1 MPELP
6 LAVCA
11 TGRDSTQQHEHH
23 RRGGSGAARGAL
35 RCLRTKR
42 TTRSRT
48 SARRARIGRPSR
60 TAQVS
65 SQLAG
70 CLVALFWIFR
80 QALEDDRLQVA
91 RQTRAE
97 LSGPGRLIADDL
109 PDHSLRRGRIK
120 HRAPRGQLVE
130 RGTEAVEIA
139 TLIDR
144 AFERFGLL
152 RTHVSR
158 RPHEAPRTVSV
169 ASSSRFARPKSVSQ
183 TTPSGSSRRFD
194 GLMSRWITPR

>member
-1 MPELP
+1 MA
-6 LAVCA
+6 LA
-11 TGRDSTQQHEHH
+11 
-23 RRGGSGAARGAL
+23 
-35 RCLRTKR
+35 
-42 TTRSRT
+42 
-48 SARRARIGRPSR
+48 RARERLALLADEAHHPLPHERAPGQDRPALQNG
-60 TAQVS
+60 AQVS

-139 TLIDR
+139 ALIDR

-158 RPHEAPRTVSV
+158 RPHEGTAHG
-169 ASSSRFARPKSVSQ
+169 K
-183 TTPSGSSRRFD
+183 RRLILSLRKAKVGKPDDSF
-194 GLMSRWITPR
+194 WVEQKV